1 MKLWKIDISKFKPD
15 SIEEQIKKEE
25 VEELNPFNYLSNY
38 FSDQAAADKSI
49 IIVQVPATTASLS
62 RDIITK
68 SIMSLVNL
76 AEAYLEN
83 VHETYD
89 WLKSLRRSSNKI
101 ATRKLVDTYDANFPL
116 EGRDESIKIL
126 FKGSKGRNGICK
138 IFEKRKSR
146 DSNLHPIPIL
156 ANGPG
161 TVKSRLLQ
169 ELPTLLREQAKNYT
183 TDSELLK
190 MSTIKCTPLMLPLA
204 MILLHQ
210 KKTFILVKRQLRCV

>member
-1 MKLWKIDISKFKPD
+1 MTDVDIGHMIGDQEHNKVTLQLDDYDLMKLWKIDISKFKPD
-15 SIEEQIKKEE
+15 FIEEQIKKEE

-49 IIVQVPATTASLS
+49 IATTASLS

-101 ATRKLVDTYDANFPL
+101 ATRK
-116 EGRDESIKIL
+116 
-126 FKGSKGRNGICK
+126 
-138 IFEKRKSR
+138 
-146 DSNLHPIPIL
+146 
-156 ANGPG
+156 
-161 TVKSRLLQ
+161 
-169 ELPTLLREQAKNYT
+169 
-183 TDSELLK
+183 
-190 MSTIKCTPLMLPLA
+190 
-204 MILLHQ
+204 
-210 KKTFILVKRQLRCV
+210 